1 MDNEEYMNITEMFEE
16 QDEDTRTSEYMD
28 PSEDNEVPKLN
39 DLRKTKLTLG
49 QINRMR
55 LIRDVRNFE
64 LKNNLENIRKQYA
77 KPVEAGVM

>member
-1 MDNEEYMNITEMFEE
+1 MNITEMFKE
-16 QDEDTRTSEYMD
+16 QDEDTRRDEYMD
-28 PSEDNEVPKLN
+28 PTEDNEVPKLN

-64 LKNNLENIRKQYA
+64 LKNNLENIRIQYGRPA
-77 KPVEAGVM
+77 ETEPGM

>member
-1 MDNEEYMNITEMFEE
+1 MNITEMFQEK
-16 QDEDTRTSEYMD
+16 DEDEIRDEYMD
-28 PSEDNEVPKLN
+28 PSEDNEVPKLD

-64 LKNNLENIRKQYA
+64 LTNELEKTRKQYG
-77 KPVEAGVM
+77 KQLGL

>member
-1 MDNEEYMNITEMFEE
+1 MGKRIMNITEMFKE
-16 QDEDTRTSEYMD
+16 QDEDTRRDEYMD
-28 PSEDNEVPKLN
+28 PAEDNEVPKLN

-64 LKNNLENIRKQYA
+64 LKNNLKNIRIQYGRPA
-77 KPVEAGVM
+77 ETEPGM

>member
-1 MDNEEYMNITEMFEE
+1 MNITEMFQSDDE
-16 QDEDTRTSEYMD
+16 QERENEYMD
-28 PSEDNEVPKLN
+28 PGEDNEVPKLN

-64 LKNNLENIRKQYA
+64 LKSNLENIRKQYGRPA
-77 KPVEAGVM
+77 ETEQPM